1 MRGFH
6 AHQLASAGNPSNRE
20 SGMKTVWR
28 VFGYLK
34 RYPALA
40 LGTLACA
47 ITGTLMV
54 IVFPGVTKLIIDDVV
69 RQHHPEKLL
78 PLVGLALVAFLLQH
92 GFNTLRIIL
101 NNTFE
106 QRVIFDLR
114 SDLYSHIQLL
124 PLRWFD
130 NRATGDLMTRVIEDV
145 NSVERVLIDGIEQ
158 GVVAVLQVVIVLS
171 VMFYF
176 NATLALL
183 ALTPFPLLIA
193 GALTYTLTAHRRY
206 RLQRRAASAMNALLH
221 DNLSGIRQIKS
232 FAREKE
238 EHARFNR
245 VSDQLRHA
253 TLVVMRV
260 WAIYSPSMSMFE
272 AIGAV
277 IVLALGSRAVLT
289 GTMQIGDLVAFL
301 MLTAFLYDP
310 ISRLHQLNQLVQA
323 GRAAGERVFE
333 ILDESTEPGWIDN
346 YVPVRVAGDIRY
358 ENVNFSYAES
368 LPALRNVS
376 LHARPGETVALV
388 GATGAGK
395 STLASL
401 LPRFYELKNGDGRI
415 FVDGRE
421 IREYGIRSLRE
432 NIGLVTQESFL
443 FNGSIREN
451 LLMGKPSATDAEL
464 WRAVD
469 AANARE
475 FIERLLEKLES
486 IVGERGVKLSVG
498 EKQRLSIAR
507 ALLKDPPILI
517 LDEATASVDT
527 ATERLIQEALEHLMA
542 NRTSIVIAH
551 RLSTIVRAD
560 QILVLDHGRIIER
573 GTHEELIGDGGKYAR
588 LCEQS
593 LLESPREVVDAT
605 ANLEET
611 PVASPDEQMPA
622 TPEH

>member
-6 AHQLASAGNPSNRE
+6 ATQASHHNVEDRGSK
-20 SGMKTVWR
+20 MKTVWR
-28 VFGYLK
+28 VFRYLK
-34 RYPALA
+34 RYPLLA
-40 LGTLACA
+40 SGTLACA
-47 ITGTLMV
+47 ILGTLMV
-54 IVFPGVTKLIIDDVV
+54 IVFPAVAKQVIDQVV
-69 RQHHPEKLL
+69 RAHHPEKLT
-78 PLVGLALVAFLLQH
+78 PLILYATIAFILQH
-92 GFNTLRIIL
+92 GLNALRLLL

-114 SDLYSHIQLL
+114 SDLYSHIQLV

-158 GVVAVLQVVIVLS
+158 GVVAILQVIIVIS
-171 VMFYF
+171 VMFYL
-176 NATLALL
+176 NAQLAWLAL
-183 ALTPFPLLIA
+183 APFPLLIA

-232 FAREKE
+232 FVREKE

-260 WAIYSPSMSMFE
+260 WAIYSPSMSLFE
-272 AIGAV
+272 AFGLV
-277 IVLALGSRAVLT
+277 IVLAFGGHAVLT
-289 GTMQIGDLVAFL
+289 GALQLGDLVAIL
-301 MLTAFLYDP
+301 ILIPYLYDP
-310 ISRLHQLNQLVQA
+310 VTRLHQLNQLVQA

-333 ILDESTEPGWIDN
+333 ILDEPIEPSWIDK
-346 YVPVRVAGDIRY
+346 YIPTRVAGDIRY
-358 ENVNFSYAES
+358 ENVSFGYAEG
-368 LPALRNVS
+368 LPALKNIS

-395 STLASL
+395 STMASL
-401 LPRFYELKNGDGRI
+401 LPRFYELPENDGAI
-415 FVDGRE
+415 YVDGKE
-421 IREYGIRSLRE
+421 IRTYGVRALRE

-443 FNGSIREN
+443 FNGTIREN
-451 LLMGKPSATDAEL
+451 LLMGKPSATEVEL

-475 FIERLLEKLES
+475 FIERLPDKLES
-486 IVGERGVKLSVG
+486 VVGERGVKLSVG

-527 ATERLIQEALEHLMA
+527 ATERLIQEALEHLMT

-573 GTHEELIGDGGKYAR
+573 GTHEKLVARGGKYAR

-593 LLESPREVVDAT
+593 LLETRDSE
-605 ANLEET
+605 LEISS
-611 PVASPDEQMPA
+611 VGRVSVEQ
-622 TPEH
+622 TEIEPEISLDRQ

>member
-1 MRGFH
+1 M
-6 AHQLASAGNPSNRE
+6 E
-20 SGMKTVWR
+20 TVCR
-28 VFGYLK
+28 VFAYLR
-34 RYPALA
+34 RYPWLA
-40 LGTLACA
+40 AGTLTCA
-47 ITGTLMV
+47 VLGTLMV
-54 IVFPGVTKLIIDDVV
+54 TIFPTVTKWIINDVV
-69 RQHHPEKLL
+69 RANQPEKLL
-78 PLVGLALVAFLLQH
+78 PLVLLAAAAFLLQH
-92 GFNTLRIIL
+92 GFNALRIVL

-106 QRVIFDLR
+106 QKVIFDLR

-158 GVVAVLQVVIVLS
+158 GVVAILQVLIVVS
-171 VMFYF
+171 VMFYL
-176 NATLALL
+176 NVKLALL
-183 ALTPFPLLIA
+183 ALGPFPLLIA

-206 RLQRRAASAMNALLH
+206 RLQRRASSAMNALLH
-221 DNLSGIRQIKS
+221 DNLAGVRQIKS
-232 FAREKE
+232 FVRERE

-272 AIGAV
+272 AIGALLV
-277 IVLALGSRAVLT
+277 VGFGSHAVLA
-289 GTMQIGDLVAFL
+289 GTMRLCDLVAFL

-333 ILDESTEPGWIDN
+333 ILDEPVEPGVVAASGDRGAG
-346 YVPVRVAGDIRY
+346 VPHPRFKTRILGDIRY
-358 ENVNFSYAES
+358 ENVSFSYVEG

-376 LHARPGETVALV
+376 FHAPPGATVALV

-395 STLASL
+395 STLVNL
-401 LPRFYELKNGDGRI
+401 LVRFYEFTSGQIWIDRKP
-415 FVDGRE
+415 
-421 IREYGIRSLRE
+421 IREYGLRE
-432 NIGLVTQESFL
+432 LREAIGVVTQESFL

-451 LLMGKPSATDAEL
+451 LLMGKPGASDAEL

-469 AANARE
+469 AANARQ
-475 FIERLLEKLES
+475 FIERLPDRFHS
-486 IVGERGVKLSVG
+486 VVGECGMELSVG
-498 EKQRLSIAR
+498 EKQRLTIAR

-542 NRTSIVIAH
+542 NRTPIVIAH
-551 RLSTIVRAD
+551 RLSTIVHAD

-573 GTHEELIGDGGKYAR
+573 GTHEELIGHGGKYAR

-593 LLESPREVVDAT
+593 LLESPREMVDAT
-605 ANLEET
+605 ASLEEA
-611 PVASPDEQMPA
+611 PVASPDEQISI
-622 TPEH
+622 

>member
-1 MRGFH
+1 M
-6 AHQLASAGNPSNRE
+6 
-20 SGMKTVWR
+20 
-28 VFGYLK
+28 
-34 RYPALA
+34 
-40 LGTLACA
+40 
-47 ITGTLMV
+47 
-54 IVFPGVTKLIIDDVV
+54 
-69 RQHHPEKLL
+69 
-78 PLVGLALVAFLLQH
+78 
-92 GFNTLRIIL
+92 
-101 NNTFE
+101 
-106 QRVIFDLR
+106 IFDLR

-158 GVVAVLQVVIVLS
+158 GVVAILQVMIVIS

-176 NATLALL
+176 NAKLALL
-183 ALTPFPLLIA
+183 ALLPFPLLIA
-193 GALTYTLTAHRRY
+193 GALAYTLTAHRRY

-232 FAREKE
+232 FVREQE
-238 EHARFNR
+238 EHSRFNR
-245 VSDQLRHA
+245 VSNQLRQA

-260 WAIYSPSMSMFE
+260 WAIYSPAMSMFE
-272 AIGAV
+272 AVGAV
-277 IVLALGSRAVLT
+277 IVLAFGSHAVLT
-289 GTMQIGDLVAFL
+289 GAMQLGDLVAFL

-310 ISRLHQLNQLVQA
+310 VSRLHQLNQLVQA
-323 GRAAGERVFE
+323 GRAASERVFE
-333 ILDESTEPGWIDN
+333 ILDEPIEASWDSVAAVADPEGAVSKLDCLKQSSLRGDSA
-346 YVPVRVAGDIRY
+346 RVLGDIRY
-358 ENVNFSYAES
+358 ENVSFSYAAG

-376 LHARPGETVALV
+376 LHARPGETIALV

-401 LPRFYELKNGDGRI
+401 LPRFYELSAGDGEI
-415 FVDGRE
+415 NVDGKP
-421 IREYGIRSLRE
+421 IREYGMRALRK

-451 LLMGKPSATDAEL
+451 LLMGEPTASDEEL
-464 WRAVD
+464 SRAVK
-469 AANARE
+469 AANATE
-475 FIERLLEKLES
+475 FIERLPDGLES
-486 IVGERGVKLSVG
+486 VVGERGVKLSVG

-560 QILVLDHGRIIER
+560 QIVVLDHGRIIER
-573 GTHEELIGDGGKYAR
+573 GTHEELIARGGKYAR

-593 LLESPREVVDAT
+593 LLETSPRAEVGPTTEVIT
-605 ANLEET
+605 QSELVPGERL
-611 PVASPDEQMPA
+611 SI
-622 TPEH
+622 

>member
-1 MRGFH
+1 
-6 AHQLASAGNPSNRE
+6 
-20 SGMKTVWR
+20 MKTVWR
-28 VFGYLK
+28 VFAYLK
-34 RYPALA
+34 RYPWLA
-40 LGTLACA
+40 VGTLTCA
-47 ITGTLMV
+47 VLGTLMV
-54 IVFPGVTKLIIDDVV
+54 IIFPTVTKWIINDVV
-69 RQHHPEKLL
+69 RANHPEKLL
-78 PLVGLALVAFLLQH
+78 PLILLAATAFLLQH
-92 GFNTLRIIL
+92 GFNALRIVL

-106 QRVIFDLR
+106 QKVIFDLR

-158 GVVAVLQVVIVLS
+158 GVVALLQVIIVMV
-171 VMFYF
+171 VMFYL
-176 NATLALL
+176 NAKLALL
-183 ALTPFPLLIA
+183 ALAPFPLLIA
-193 GALTYTLTAHRRY
+193 GALIYTLTAHRRY

-221 DNLSGIRQIKS
+221 DNLSGVRQIKS
-232 FAREKE
+232 FAREKG

-245 VSDQLRHA
+245 VSDQLRRA

-272 AIGAV
+272 AFGAV
-277 IVLALGSRAVLT
+277 LVLGFGSHAVLM

-310 ISRLHQLNQLVQA
+310 ISRLHQLNQLMQA

-333 ILDESTEPGWIDN
+333 ILDESVEPGWIK
-346 YVPVRVAGDIRY
+346 RKMSARIAGDIRY
-358 ENVNFSYAES
+358 EEVSFSYTEGLS
-368 LPALRNVS
+368 ALDDVS
-376 LHARPGETVALV
+376 FHAPPGATVALV

-395 STLASL
+395 STLVNL
-401 LPRFYELKNGDGRI
+401 LIRFYEFSGGEIYIDGRP
-415 FVDGRE
+415 
-421 IREYGIRSLRE
+421 IREYALRSLRE
-432 NIGLVTQESFL
+432 AIGVVTQESFL

-451 LLMGKPSATDAEL
+451 LLMGKPDATDVDL

-469 AANARE
+469 ASNARG
-475 FIERLLEKLES
+475 FIERLPAGLES

-527 ATERLIQEALEHLMA
+527 ATERLIQEALERLMFH
-542 NRTSIVIAH
+542 RTSIVIAH

-573 GTHEELIGDGGKYAR
+573 GRHDELLAFGGKYAR

-593 LLESPREVVDAT
+593 LLETSPQLD
-605 ANLEET
+605 LET
-611 PVASPDEQMPA
+611 PPEIATLPIPAPDEQLSI
-622 TPEH
+622 

>member
-1 MRGFH
+1 
-6 AHQLASAGNPSNRE
+6 
-20 SGMKTVWR
+20 MKTVWR
-28 VFGYLK
+28 VFSYLK
-34 RYPALA
+34 RYPWLA
-40 LGTLACA
+40 AGTLGCA
-47 ITGTLMV
+47 IAGTLMV
-54 IVFPGVTKLIIDDVV
+54 IVFPAVTKRIIDDVV
-69 RQHHPEKLL
+69 RLHHPEKLL
-78 PLVGLALVAFLLQH
+78 PLIALAAAAFVIQH
-92 GFNTLRIIL
+92 AFTVLRIML

-124 PLRWFD
+124 PLKWFD

-158 GVVAVLQVVIVLS
+158 GVVAILQIFIVVS
-171 VMFYF
+171 VMFYL
-176 NATLALL
+176 NAKLALL
-183 ALTPFPLLIA
+183 ALTPFPFLIA

-232 FAREKE
+232 FVREKE
-238 EHARFNR
+238 EHGRFNR
-245 VSDQLRHA
+245 VSDQLRQA

-260 WAIYSPSMSMFE
+260 WAVYSPSMSMFE
-272 AIGAV
+272 ACGA
-277 IVLALGSRAVLT
+277 IVVLGYGSHAVLT
-289 GTMQIGDLVAFL
+289 GAMQIGDLVASL
-301 MLTAFLYDP
+301 MLMVFLYDP

-333 ILDESTEPGWIDN
+333 ILDEPIEPGWTDN
-346 YVPVRVAGDIRY
+346 KPPARVAGDIRY
-358 ENVNFSYAES
+358 VDVSFSYAEN
-368 LPALRNVS
+368 LLALRHVS
-376 LHARPGETVALV
+376 LHAQPGETIALV

-395 STLASL
+395 STLVSL
-401 LPRFYELKNGDGRI
+401 LARFYEFTEGEILIDGKP
-415 FVDGRE
+415 
-421 IREYGIRSLRE
+421 IRDYGIRTLRE
-432 NIGLVTQESFL
+432 NIGVVTQESFL

-451 LLMGKPSATDAEL
+451 LLMGKPDATDAQL
-464 WRAVD
+464 MQAVD
-469 AANARE
+469 AANARG
-475 FIERLLEKLES
+475 FIERLPTGLES

-560 QILVLDHGRIIER
+560 QILVLDHGQIIER
-573 GTHEELIGDGGKYAR
+573 GKHDELLALGGKYAR

-593 LLESPREVVDAT
+593 LLEIPRPPEIQTIEEEMIDPVA
-605 ANLEET
+605 ET
-611 PVASPDEQMPA
+611 PDLMR
-622 TPEH
+622 